1 MIRAKDLMAAG
12 APSISFDQT
21 VIEAIE
27 YLKTHPTG
35 FVAVKATEDRY
46 QGVLTEG
53 NLVRIFL
60 RSQSQPD
67 KQALIFYRDC
77 FEPMQLIHQ
86 DEEFPEIVKKIMTAV
101 GNRVFVIDGVGV
113 IVGHITA
120 KDILP
125 AFVNQSAGQ
134 RSAGDAAT
142 QQPAV
147 ALPSHQLEMMK
158 SELYLYE
165 SFFEKS
171 PFMMHSV
178 NPDGEIQMANEIL
191 HAVLGYPYGELIGKT
206 IFDLYPK
213 ENHKKAQAGIKTIL
227 HDGFHSVIQAQM
239 ITRNHSVIE
248 VEMASRALTDQTGVA
263 VGTITVS
270 RPLKMDYLLKNLP
283 SS

>member
-1 MIRAKDLMAAG
+1 MIYAKDLMAQG
-12 APSISFDQT
+12 TPSVAFDQT
-21 VIEAIE
+21 VIEAID

-35 FVAVKATEDRY
+35 FVAVKATDDRY

-60 RSQSQPD
+60 RSQSQPE

-77 FEPMQLIHQ
+77 FEPMQLIHE

-101 GNRVFVIDGVGV
+101 GNRVFVIDGNGA

-125 AFVNQSAGQ
+125 TFVGKGGSPA
-134 RSAGDAAT
+134 RVSP
-142 QQPAV
+142 QPAV
-147 ALPSHQLEMMK
+147 ALPSGQLEMMK

-178 NPDGEIQMANEIL
+178 NPKGEIQMANEIL

-227 HDGFHSVIQAQM
+227 HDGYHAVIQAQM
-239 ITRNHSVIE
+239 ITKGQEVLE
-248 VEMASRALTDQTGVA
+248 VEMASRALTDQKGVA

-270 RPLKMDYLLKNLP
+270 RPLKMDYLLRNLD
-283 SS
+283 SN